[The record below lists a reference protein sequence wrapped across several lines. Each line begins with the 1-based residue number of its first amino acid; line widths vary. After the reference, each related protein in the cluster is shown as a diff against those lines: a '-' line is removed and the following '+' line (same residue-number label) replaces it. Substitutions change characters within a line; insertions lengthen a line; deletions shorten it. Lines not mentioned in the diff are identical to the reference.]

1 MRHIF
6 AVSKSD
12 TNMQGAKSMQ
22 KYNETSLCRRYVTTL
37 VANIY
42 GVAADQIR
50 TEKPYFP
57 TPVLVPITT
66 PCAGEPVQP
75 LLKPLTF

>member
-1 MRHIF
+1 
-6 AVSKSD
+6 
-12 TNMQGAKSMQ
+12 MQGAKSMQ
-22 KYNETSLCRRYVTTL
+22 KYNETSLCRRYVPTF

-42 GVAADQIR
+42 EVAADQIR

-57 TPVLVPITT
+57 MPVLVPITT
-66 PCAGEPVQP
+66 PCDEEPVQS